1 MGRKFSFPYVDM
13 YSNVPKGKYIL
24 KKQQFKILVVFPHIF
39 VADTKITYSYSFVA
53 PLRNTYKFK
62 GSI

>member
-1 MGRKFSFPYVDM
+1 MGRKFSFLYVDI

-24 KKQQFKILVVFPHIF
+24 KNKFRILVVFPTVF
-39 VADTKITYSYSFVA
+39 VADTKIIYGYNFAA
-53 PLRNTYKFK
+53 PLQNTYKFK